1 MRAIRVLTPVLASM
15 LCLGACGGG
24 SGSTGNDHVPTP
36 PPPVAPPVTHPV
48 EPPAWSKPAIVLI
61 LADDLGYGSLNS
73 YGAYRELVRTPQI
86 DRLATGGVRFTQ
98 AYAPSSVCSPTR
110 YGVLMGHYPWRTQL
124 KVGVVN
130 PLDPLWPSTDRM
142 NLPKWLKANGYT
154 TATIGKWHLGYG
166 TVTHSM
172 DIEDWVNTTMPGPE
186 ALGFDYSFNVP
197 QNHGDLFGVYFENGK
212 IVGYDSQEQL
222 VGLRSTQQKDY
233 GNTTYGY
240 PFIGFDAPQR
250 VNNRVT
256 EQITTR
262 AIEWMKQ
269 EVAESGGPFFLYF
282 APVAVHEPI
291 TPSVETTA
299 TSGVG
304 PYGDF
309 IHDLDGSVGRILDAL
324 DEMGIADDTL
334 VIFASDNG
342 GEIPGNRDTT
352 QRLAMRKGLA
362 INGLLRGDKHTI
374 WEGGTRVPL
383 IVRMPGDN
391 QRAGTVSDALVN
403 LTDVFATIVDL
414 VGNGTGLPDGAGPDS
429 VSFLPAVQA
438 NAARVKALRTSS
450 VTANVNGIIA
460 IRSGDW
466 KWIEGALPEG
476 FQGKS
481 PTDEVG
487 PQLYNLRNDPEE
499 TRDISRQYPDV
510 VERLRQELKVI
521 RASD

>member
-154 TATIGKWHLGYG
+154 TAPCSACILKTAKWSAMTARINSLACDRPGK
-166 TVTHSM
+166 
-172 DIEDWVNTTMPGPE
+172 
-186 ALGFDYSFNVP
+186 
-197 QNHGDLFGVYFENGK
+197 
-212 IVGYDSQEQL
+212 
-222 VGLRSTQQKDY
+222 R
-233 GNTTYGY
+233 
-240 PFIGFDAPQR
+240 
-250 VNNRVT
+250 
-256 EQITTR
+256 
-262 AIEWMKQ
+262 
-269 EVAESGGPFFLYF
+269 
-282 APVAVHEPI
+282 
-291 TPSVETTA
+291 TTA

-309 IHDLDGSVGRILDAL
+309 IHDIDGSVGRILDAL

>member
-1 MRAIRVLTPVLASM
+1 
-15 LCLGACGGG
+15 
-24 SGSTGNDHVPTP
+24 
-36 PPPVAPPVTHPV
+36 
-48 EPPAWSKPAIVLI
+48 
-61 LADDLGYGSLNS
+61 
-73 YGAYRELVRTPQI
+73 
-86 DRLATGGVRFTQ
+86 
-98 AYAPSSVCSPTR
+98 
-110 YGVLMGHYPWRTQL
+110 
-124 KVGVVN
+124 
-130 PLDPLWPSTDRM
+130 
-142 NLPKWLKANGYT
+142 
-154 TATIGKWHLGYG
+154 
-166 TVTHSM
+166 
-172 DIEDWVNTTMPGPE
+172 
-186 ALGFDYSFNVP
+186 
-197 QNHGDLFGVYFENGK
+197 
-212 IVGYDSQEQL
+212 
-222 VGLRSTQQKDY
+222 
-233 GNTTYGY
+233 
-240 PFIGFDAPQR
+240 
-250 VNNRVT
+250 
-256 EQITTR
+256 
-262 AIEWMKQ
+262 
-269 EVAESGGPFFLYF
+269 
-282 APVAVHEPI
+282 
-291 TPSVETTA
+291 
-299 TSGVG
+299 
-304 PYGDF
+304 
-309 IHDLDGSVGRILDAL
+309 
-324 DEMGIADDTL
+324 
-334 VIFASDNG
+334 
-342 GEIPGNRDTT
+342 
-352 QRLAMRKGLA
+352 MRKGLA

-438 NAARVKALRTSS
+438 NAARVKSLRTSS